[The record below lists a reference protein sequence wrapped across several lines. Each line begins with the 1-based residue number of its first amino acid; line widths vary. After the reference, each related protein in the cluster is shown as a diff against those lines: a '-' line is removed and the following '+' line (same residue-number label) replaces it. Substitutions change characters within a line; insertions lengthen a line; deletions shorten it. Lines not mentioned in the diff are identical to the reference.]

1 MKDLLLPGT
10 DGGVLGQLLVVSAVL
25 ALALVV
31 VRRDRELRL
40 LVVGI
45 AVLTAA
51 WFGLRSLH

>member
-1 MKDLLLPGT
+1 MKDLLLPAS
-10 DGGVLGQLLVVSAVL
+10 DGGVLAQLLVLSVVL

-40 LVVGI
+40 LVAGI